1 MYPVN
6 YTVFMR
12 KVNALFEGDENGDF
26 VLAEDVNELQEAIE
40 RLEQYIGI
48 GDSEGTISERLERL
62 SGLSRMKLDTWFRES
77 SSLVLT
83 TAEGAILSSYEAVS
97 TRGVRNGL
105 GENLSQKETGLV
117 VDVIVGSTPL
127 AQVQTD
133 IGAARSQGAT
143 KIWLKNFGWSDG
155 VTRTKQEQVLASVRE
170 VGCQI
175 VLSNDVNE
183 IRSSVFD
190 VVNNVEAIPLSVA
203 EDTFIDM
210 GSFTREGGSAAT
222 ASQLSSRYAG
232 YGLLRSE
239 SNVKLIFKTERQRYR
254 YDHAIGLLFGL
265 DGLWVEEASAA
276 KVPSAPSFVGQ
287 WKTTSPVVVSK
298 GNGLRRYIKG
308 GSIEV
313 YPTSETFLVDGF
325 QTRSEDLVFSDNTI
339 PGSSIQDNSIEKT
352 KIASYDAD
360 KIIQHLNTDATLK
373 IQWSA
378 IEDSD
383 GSLLPGN
390 IPAENMQ
397 ENVIKAINRQAGDF
411 TETLDI
417 VDDAIKTLSASKLT
431 GDIASS
437 NMKKNVIA
445 AINTAPGSINV
456 ASGRIGALTGDTVNV
471 TDVTAQTVNGQVLNM
486 TEGFV
491 GIFSSNTIE
500 SLVRIDAADIF
511 AQYIKTTQLDADVL
525 KVQDVLVDDLI
536 SNKIT
541 TETLD
546 AVMANIGSAEI
557 NNLVAESI
565 KAQIVKSELVVSL
578 NSMVG
583 TATIDGALIGDAS
596 IVSAKI
602 VNLDASKINTGSINT
617 GLVTLDSPDGHLKI
631 TGETVR
637 IYDAADG
644 QGQRRLRTLL
654 GNTGEIVPGT
664 YGLVVLGE
672 DGTTR
677 LYDNTGVY
685 NAGIHDNAISN
696 GKLQDDSVDG
706 RVIVAESILAEHVAA
721 GEINALHLAA
731 GSIVAGSAIIAEGAI
746 GNAQIS
752 ELDGGKIT
760 ADSIEGTSIKAGTI
774 TADLL
779 SIGFGAN
786 QMKHGYDSFEVFETG
801 STPVE
806 VFTPQTT
813 AVVSESNARVGDKS
827 LLVGGNATEHIV
839 YLHKMAGNFFNGVT
853 EGKSYYVSG
862 YAYTTDTTGVD
873 VYIGLVHATGTLWS
887 PVKRIKQS
895 DGLVR
900 VVGEI
905 VIPAGVNAVSVALR
919 TIKANADVF
928 FDCIMI
934 EEKEAGVTEP
944 SMWMSASLTE
954 ISGDMITTGT
964 INATKGITFQAGA
977 VVIDETGINLSKL
990 GGRSVSLDSDGL
1002 TIRGGAL
1009 TIEGGLDESDLNPAL
1024 TSKWNTASDSIA
1036 DVLDNGVITVYEKY
1050 GLSREWQRI
1059 DASFKS
1065 IWSQAVVYGVTGD
1078 SSLTEYQQAKEDLR
1092 TFLFVTNDQ
1101 NNGMP
1106 VLAQT
1111 NSSNDSVVDGALY
1124 AVLTK
1129 AVYEKEVLAMDRI
1142 ETAISSDLQAT
1153 KDDISGL
1160 EQSASSVAGS
1170 LANILSDDKVTANER
1185 KNIRDA
1191 VVEMLGQAPSGTSP
1205 LPSTAT
1211 VNTYTSGSYAS
1222 SRLAATQAG
1231 VATNDSYY
1239 VAMET
1244 AYTTLRTYL
1253 NGVVASGYYLW
1264 DVTESS
1270 KNVTHDIVGE
1280 TFRSQWQAYYN
1291 AQLGLQTRTAK
1302 RVSDAKAEAEV
1313 YASSYR
1319 NQLVLNGFG
1328 DIGSNRNFSAFTYTT
1343 TEKLTG
1349 TGSFSASGTGV
1360 KRTDD
1365 FIVVE
1370 ARKTYILTMG
1380 IKASSSSNTHR
1391 IGIECY
1397 DANGTSLGVRH
1408 VLKTGAGSVTIP
1420 SATSWSRYEG
1430 RVGGEGAGAGSVTDK
1445 TFPLGTKKVKVWMEL
1460 NIGGVANTVYLS
1472 DVTFEVERIEANKD
1486 YNGIVMSPENGL
1498 TITSSRNTTSLSA
1511 TKGLEIIRN
1520 AGGEQ
1525 LFRLDATTGDLLIT
1539 GNVNMRGGTISWADV
1554 NSPSAADVGAA
1565 TQGDLDDAVSRLN
1578 DFDTLT
1584 SKVGTTTVINGS
1596 MVQSGTIKGDF
1607 IDAKNLVVRDAG
1619 NVETLKVDSA
1629 GNVSINGVVTIKS
1642 GSNVYTKGEAYSKTE
1657 TNTAVK
1663 NSTDT
1668 AFAADQG
1675 LAMKIGYSTYTTATA
1690 NNIYFHG
1697 FNWDSTNNKYVA
1709 ADVNG
1714 KMLTEDN
1721 ITFTTL
1727 NKGRLNLSAGVPSG
1741 SIGFIVYDNGTY
1753 WYVVWSRT
1761 TGAYTKYNSGVTG
1774 HGTAYTFSTS
1784 SRIIGELEI

>member
-48 GDSEGTISERLERL
+48 GDSEGTVSERLERL

-83 TAEGAILSSYEAVS
+83 TAQGAILSSYEGVS

-105 GENLSQKETGLV
+105 GENLSQKATGLI

-133 IGAARSQGAT
+133 IGTAKSQGAT

-190 VVNNVEAIPLSVA
+190 VVNNVEGIPLSVG

-210 GSFTREGGSAAT
+210 GSFTREGERAAT

-239 SNVKLIFKTERQRYR
+239 SKVKLIFKTERQRYR
-254 YDHAIGLLFGL
+254 YDHAIGLLFSL
-265 DGLWVEEASAA
+265 DGLWIEETSAA

-287 WKTTSPVVVSK
+287 WKTTSPVVVSQ

-313 YPTSETFLVDGF
+313 YPTSEIFLVDGF
-325 QTRSEDLVFSDNTI
+325 QTKSEDLVFSENTI

-378 IEDSD
+378 IEDSN

-397 ENVIKAINRQAGDF
+397 QNVIEAINRQAGDF

-417 VDDAIKTLSASKLT
+417 VDGAIKSLSSSKLT

-437 NMKKNVIA
+437 NMTKNVIA

-471 TDVTAQTVNGQVLNM
+471 TDVTGQSINGQLLNM

-525 KVQDVLVDDLI
+525 KVKDVLVDDLI

-631 TGETVR
+631 TDETIR
-637 IYDAADG
+637 IYDEVDG

-685 NAGIHDNAISN
+685 NAGIHENAISN

-706 RVIVAESILAEHVAA
+706 RVIVAESILAEHISA

-731 GSIVAGSAIIAEGAI
+731 GSIVAGSAVIAEGAI
-746 GNAQIS
+746 GSAQIS

-760 ADSIEGTSIKAGTI
+760 ADSIEGSSIKAGTI
-774 TADLL
+774 TTDLL
-779 SIGFGAN
+779 SVGFGAN

-801 STPVE
+801 STPVD

-813 AVVSESNARVGDKS
+813 ATVSESYARVGDKS

-839 YLHKMAGNFFNGVT
+839 YLHKMAGNFLNAVT
-853 EGKSYYVSG
+853 AGQSYYVST

-873 VYIGLVHATGTLWS
+873 VYVGLVHSTGTLWS
-887 PVKRIKQS
+887 PVKRIKQT
-895 DGLVR
+895 DGLTR
-900 VVGEI
+900 IVGEI
-905 VIPAGVNAVSVALR
+905 VVPAGVNAVSVALR

-928 FDCIMI
+928 FDCVML
-934 EEKEAGVTEP
+934 EEKEANATEP

-977 VVIDETGINLSKL
+977 VVIDANGIKLSKL
-990 GGRSVSLDSDGL
+990 GGGSVTIDDNGL
-1002 TIRGGAL
+1002 VIKGGAI
-1009 TIEGGLDESDLNPAL
+1009 TIEGGLSEEDLNPAL
-1024 TSKWNTASDSIA
+1024 TSKWNSAVDSIS
-1036 DVLDNGVITVYEKY
+1036 DLVDNNVITVYEKY
-1050 GLSREWQRI
+1050 GLEQEWGRMI
-1059 DASFKS
+1059 ASFNS
-1065 IWSQAVVYGVTGD
+1065 ALSQANVYNIMSD
-1078 SSLTEYQQAKEDLR
+1078 IRITEYVNAKEALKTYLFTTPDL
-1092 TFLFVTNDQ
+1092 
-1101 NNGMP
+1101 NNNLP
-1106 VLAQT
+1106 ILAQT
-1111 NSSNDSVVDGALY
+1111 NRNNDSQVNGAEY
-1124 AVLTK
+1124 AVL
-1129 AVYEKEVLAMDRI
+1129 AKEVYDKSVLAQEAILEAMQSDIDKTQQDLEDLDISPIYRVDI
-1142 ETAISSDLQAT
+1142 ISS
-1153 KDDISGL
+1153 
-1160 EQSASSVAGS
+1160 
-1170 LANILSDDKVTANER
+1170 
-1185 KNIRDA
+1185 
-1191 VVEMLGQAPSGTSP
+1191 
-1205 LPSTAT
+1205 
-1211 VNTYTSGSYAS
+1211 
-1222 SRLAATQAG
+1222 
-1231 VATNDSYY
+1231 
-1239 VAMET
+1239 
-1244 AYTTLRTYL
+1244 
-1253 NGVVASGYYLW
+1253 
-1264 DVTESS
+1264 
-1270 KNVTHDIVGE
+1270 
-1280 TFRSQWQAYYN
+1280 
-1291 AQLGLQTRTAK
+1291 
-1302 RVSDAKAEAEV
+1302 
-1313 YASSYR
+1313 
-1319 NQLVLNGFG
+1319 
-1328 DIGSNRNFSAFTYTT
+1328 
-1343 TEKLTG
+1343 
-1349 TGSFSASGTGV
+1349 
-1360 KRTDD
+1360 
-1365 FIVVE
+1365 
-1370 ARKTYILTMG
+1370 
-1380 IKASSSSNTHR
+1380 
-1391 IGIECY
+1391 
-1397 DANGTSLGVRH
+1397 
-1408 VLKTGAGSVTIP
+1408 
-1420 SATSWSRYEG
+1420 
-1430 RVGGEGAGAGSVTDK
+1430 
-1445 TFPLGTKKVKVWMEL
+1445 
-1460 NIGGVANTVYLS
+1460 
-1472 DVTFEVERIEANKD
+1472 
-1486 YNGIVMSPENGL
+1486 
-1498 TITSSRNTTSLSA
+1498 
-1511 TKGLEIIRN
+1511 KGLI
-1520 AGGEQ
+1520 
-1525 LFRLDATTGDLLIT
+1525 F
-1539 GNVNMRGGTISWADV
+1539 
-1554 NSPSAADVGAA
+1554 
-1565 TQGDLDDAVSRLN
+1565 
-1578 DFDTLT
+1578 
-1584 SKVGTTTVINGS
+1584 
-1596 MVQSGTIKGDF
+1596 
-1607 IDAKNLVVRDAG
+1607 KNG
-1619 NVETLKVDSA
+1619 NVETVLSARVWRGSEDITDITNASAFTWKRISEDKAADAAWNAAKGQGVKSIVVDS
-1629 GNVSINGVVTIKS
+1629 T
-1642 GSNVYTKGEAYSKTE
+1642 
-1657 TNTAVK
+1657 
-1663 NSTDT
+1663 
-1668 AFAADQG
+1668 
-1675 LAMKIGYSTYTTATA
+1675 
-1690 NNIYFHG
+1690 
-1697 FNWDSTNNKYVA
+1697 
-1709 ADVNG
+1709 DVNV
-1714 KMLTEDN
+1714 KA
-1721 ITFTTL
+1721 TFTCDL
-1727 NKGRLNLSAGVPSG
+1727 D
-1741 SIGFIVYDNGTY
+1741 IV
-1753 WYVVWSRT
+1753 
-1761 TGAYTKYNSGVTG
+1761 
-1774 HGTAYTFSTS
+1774 
-1784 SRIIGELEI
+1784 I